1 MSGPFNP
8 NLEQPGTEDAGQVS
22 APKETEIVVQEV
34 QVAEQPDYCLDW
46 AIAYVNNTTG
56 VGSPDRYRCHGV
68 TRITTL
74 ISHSDEGQLDEELE
88 CLEQPQTP
96 PYNHEMAEVITMED
110 LNFFT
115 ALLKGQDPPSAE
127 GRAKDFLDEQQ
138 RAERRNHGDQVYE
151 VHVKRKEELELMQAD
166 MDFYLTLMQE
176 G

>member
-46 AIAYVNNTTG
+46 AIA
-56 VGSPDRYRCHGV
+56 
-68 TRITTL
+68 
-74 ISHSDEGQLDEELE
+74 DEGQLDEELE